1 MEEIFKQEFIQD
13 QLIESPIEVETDKDI
28 LQEKIES
35 VVEEERH
42 VLDEI
47 EKDLQLE
54 VDTED
59 TNDMDSQLN
68 PEAKEFVPLSP
79 VRNEFSSPPPENV
92 RSPFINQILSGL
104 GDAVVSQSPR
114 KGDIPVMEDVQVPEE
129 NVFEKEAD
137 ERAHE
142 INLMED
148 NFQRIESPQEE
159 LNLKEAM
166 QTDDKLEQGYKDDSQ
181 GFFEEEKIQTGDEYK
196 ELESSFDQYS
206 NGFQSKIDDP
216 MNRSFYEGRDNDIL
230 ADPAKS
236 ILNTTQP
243 LPDDEDSQVNKI
255 QEQDDEIISEN
266 NVEEQHQPNL
276 KEEEEIDFLG
286 GNLEPVN
293 EQIHLVNQF
302 ETLVLD
308 KEPISQMES
317 SDNFEAE
324 KFVEEIKGI
333 NENFNKYVDT
343 ELSPTIPE
351 AVSNVIQTV
360 EETIFATHETMKPIE
375 DTNLDTFITETSQVS
390 NLDVIT
396 EHKQLIDDE
405 FEIQQEIQPENEIK
419 ENIPEVIEQIQQ
431 EELIPTIEAPAHEVT
446 PQPEELPPVQE
457 PVIEEKIL
465 ELVSDIQESEKV
477 IEPVVEQPQEDAK
490 IESKVEEIVAAATA
504 GIAAVAIGTAAV
516 VSKKP
521 STTSTKKPEVKKTT
535 DVKAKVPSKP
545 ADVKKTTDL
554 KPKTAPIT
562 KPSPTAAAKPP
573 VSKPAPITRP
583 ASSTTASRP
592 KSATTLPPVA
602 KKSTP
607 VSTSTPKP
615 PSEAKPKADA
625 PKLTRPT
632 STITKRP
639 TTVSAP
645 ATK

>member
-1 MEEIFKQEFIQD
+1 M
-13 QLIESPIEVETDKDI
+13 IESPIEVETDKNI
-28 LQEKIES
+28 LQEKIEP
-35 VVEEERH
+35 VEEERH

-47 EKDLQLE
+47 EKDLHLE
-54 VDTED
+54 VDSED
-59 TNDMDSQLN
+59 PNDMDSQLN

-114 KGDIPVMEDVQVPEE
+114 KGEIPVMEDVQVPEE
-129 NVFEKEAD
+129 NIFEKEAD

-181 GFFEEEKIQTGDEYK
+181 GFFEEEKIQTGEYK

-216 MNRSFYEGRDNDIL
+216 MNRSFYEGRDYDIL

-236 ILNTTQP
+236 ILNTTQT
-243 LPDDEDSQVNKI
+243 LSDDEDSQVNNKK
-255 QEQDDEIISEN
+255 QEQNDEIISQN
-266 NVEEQHQPNL
+266 NVEEYQQHQPNSVV
-276 KEEEEIDFLG
+276 EEIDFLG
-286 GNLEPVN
+286 SSLEPVN
-293 EQIHLVNQF
+293 EKINLVNQF
-302 ETLVLD
+302 EALVLE

-360 EETIFATHETMKPIE
+360 EETIFATHSSMKPIE
-375 DTNLDTFITETSQVS
+375 DTILDTFITETSQVS
-390 NLDVIT
+390 NLEVVT
-396 EHKQLIDDE
+396 ENKQLIDE
-405 FEIQQEIQPENEIK
+405 EYKIQQEIQPEIEIK
-419 ENIPEVIEQIQQ
+419 ENIPEVIEQVQQ
-431 EELIPTIEAPAHEVT
+431 AELIPTMEAPAHEVT
-446 PQPEELPPVQE
+446 PQPEELTPVQE
-457 PVIEEKIL
+457 PVVEEKLL
-465 ELVSDIQESEKV
+465 ELVSDIQESEK
-477 IEPVVEQPQEDAK
+477 VVEQPQEDAK

-504 GIAAVAIGTAAV
+504 GIAAVGIGTAAA

-521 STTSTKKPEVKKTT
+521 STTSTKKQEVKKAT

-562 KPSPTAAAKPP
+562 KPSPSTAAKPP
-573 VSKPAPITRP
+573 VSKPAPITKP
-583 ASSTTASRP
+583 VSSTTATSRP

-615 PSEAKPKADA
+615 PSEAKPKTDA
-625 PKLTRPT
+625 PKPTRPT
-632 STITKRP
+632 STVTKRP

-645 ATK
+645 ASK